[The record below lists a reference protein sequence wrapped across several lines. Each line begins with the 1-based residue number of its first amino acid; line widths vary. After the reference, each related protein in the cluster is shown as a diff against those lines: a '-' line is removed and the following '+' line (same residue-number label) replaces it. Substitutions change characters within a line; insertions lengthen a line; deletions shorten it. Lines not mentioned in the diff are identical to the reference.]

1 MKRLKKCINVTTTLI
16 FTMRYTWI
24 YIPIIKNDSRLP
36 GSHNHLIYLNPNFN

>member
-24 YIPIIKNDSRLP
+24 YIPIIKMTP
-36 GSHNHLIYLNPNFN
+36 GFPGVITT